1 MSKSLKMR
9 NEEYAPGAS
18 FLLTSFEGD
27 QAAIVSLFS
36 EFDAAYKADFE
47 LQIKKVEKMDQGV
60 VVSEQRKDA
69 TKLLNGMVDGLNTQ
83 LNVVAFRFQRAGLP
97 TKLVTQVKEDLKSG
111 NVEGGCMKMEGLI
124 QLMVEKKTALA
135 TTGMPDSYPD
145 ELAQTTEKLRDYNKK
160 QNELMN
166 VGEELTSKQLNEYQV
181 LFGYIKDICRAG
193 KIVFDGTV
201 KEDEYNMTKL
211 IKRMRSGNSG
221 GGKES

>member
-9 NEEYAPGAS
+9 NEEFAPGAS
-18 FLLTSFEGD
+18 FLLSSFERD
-27 QAAIVSLFS
+27 QAVIVSLFS
-36 EFDAAYKADFE
+36 DFDAAYMAGFK
-47 LQIKKVEKMDQGV
+47 LQIVKVEKMDQGL

-97 TKLVTQVKEDLKSG
+97 TKLITQVKEDLKSG
-111 NVEGGCMKMEGLI
+111 NVEGGCDKIEGLI
-124 QLMVEKKTALA
+124 QLMVEKKTTLVA
-135 TTGMPDSYPD
+135 TGMPDNYPD
-145 ELAQTTEKLRDYNKK
+145 ELDQTTDTLRDYNKK
-160 QNELMN
+160 QHELMN
-166 VGEELTSKQLNEYQV
+166 AGEELTSKQLNEYQV

-221 GGKES
+221 GSKEN

>member
-18 FLLTSFEGD
+18 FLLSSFEQD
-27 QAAIVSLFS
+27 QAAIVSVFS
-36 EFDAAYKADFE
+36 DFDAAYLAAFE
-47 LQIKKVEKMDQGV
+47 LQIEKVEKMDQGL
-60 VVSEQRKDA
+60 VVSEQQKDA

-97 TKLVTQVKEDLKSG
+97 TQLVTQVKEDLKSG

-135 TTGMPDSYPD
+135 ATGMQDNYPD
-145 ELAQTTEKLRDYNKK
+145 ELAQTTEHLRVYNKK

-166 VGEELTSKQLNEYQV
+166 AGEELTSKQLNEYQV

-193 KIVFDGTV
+193 KIVFDGMV
-201 KEDEYNMTKL
+201 KEDEYTMTKL
-211 IKRMRSGNSG
+211 IRRMRSGNSG
-221 GGKES
+221 GSKEN